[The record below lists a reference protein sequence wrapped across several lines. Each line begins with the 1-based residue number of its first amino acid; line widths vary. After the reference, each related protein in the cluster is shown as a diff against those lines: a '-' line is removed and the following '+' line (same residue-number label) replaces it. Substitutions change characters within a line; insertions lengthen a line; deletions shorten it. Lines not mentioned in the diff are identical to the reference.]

1 MCFFMQQKSNFKD
14 AEDRFDAEVDNI
26 EAYLQSEDING
37 FTHPNVPIIIN
48 KNPKQIRTD
57 YYWGLVPE
65 WSNNIDFRKNTLIGR
80 IESINEKPTFAEV
93 THNRCIVITSGFY
106 EWRWLDEKGKQ
117 KEKYLIVNQ
126 ENEIFAF
133 AGLHS
138 TWKNPMND
146 EVLNSFCIMTTEANQ
161 TMEYIHN
168 YKKRM
173 PVILNKKDEINWL
186 NGSLDFSDV
195 TYPKY
200 DPKLFAMQIG

>member
-1 MCFFMQQKSNFKD
+1 MQQKSNYND
-14 AEDRFDAEVDNI
+14 VEDRFDAEVDNI
-26 EAYLQSEDING
+26 DAYLQSEDING
-37 FTHPNVPIIIN
+37 FTHPNVPIILN
-48 KNPKQIRTD
+48 DNPKVIHTD
-57 YYWGLVPE
+57 YTWGLVPE
-65 WSNNIDFRKNTLIGR
+65 WANNLDFRKNTLIGR

-93 THNRCIVITSGFY
+93 THNRCLVITSGFY

-133 AGLHS
+133 AGLYS
-138 TWKNPMND
+138 TWKSKEND

-173 PVILNKKDEINWL
+173 PVILNKKDEANWL

-200 DPKLFAMQIG
+200 DPNLFAMQIG